1 MDLILIEKF
10 LISIALGAFLGTE
23 REISKSRSG
32 EKMAGVRT
40 FALITL
46 LGTILA
52 HLSRDYP
59 YVLLVGASG
68 FMFLIIAG
76 YWKIGILDVGITTEV
91 EAIMALFIGVLCYE
105 ERGVA
110 VILTILVGFIL
121 AIKKSAHRLIQ
132 KISDEELM
140 DTLKFAIIALVIL
153 PVLPREPIDPFQVL
167 NPYNLWLLVVFIS
180 GIGFVGYFLIRIFGT
195 QAGTG
200 LTGIMGGLVS
210 STAVTV
216 TMSHRSRQISSI
228 LFPALFAAT
237 MANSMMYLRIVVE
250 VFVVNQELI
259 TEVWIPMVAMMMTGL
274 VATSYFWMKQTPQK
288 VDVKVQDPFTLL
300 PALKFG
306 GFFAVVLLVS
316 KGASLYLGEIGIY
329 VASLFSGLADV
340 DAVTLSMATLAGTE
354 VSRHVA
360 VDAIIL
366 AAISNTITK
375 TAIAVFFGS
384 QEFKKYMVMT
394 SAAIMI
400 MGMLTIL
407 FL

>member
-32 EKMAGVRT
+32 EKVAGVRT

-52 HLSRDYP
+52 HLSEDYP

-68 FMFLIIAG
+68 FLFLIIAG

-91 EAIMALFIGVLCYE
+91 GAIMALFIGVLCNE

-237 MANSMMYLRIVVE
+237 MANSMMFLRIVVE

-259 TEVWIPMVAMMMTGL
+259 TDVWIPMVAMMMTGL

-288 VDVKVQDPFTLL
+288 VDVKVRDPFTLL

-329 VASLFSGLADV
+329 ATSLFSGLADV

-354 VSRHVA
+354 VSKHVA

-375 TAIAVFFGS
+375 TSIAVLFGS
-384 QEFKKYMVMT
+384 QEFKKYMLMT

-400 MGMLTIL
+400 VGMLTIL
-407 FL
+407 FM

>member
-10 LISIALGAFLGTE
+10 LVSIALGAFLGTE
-23 REISKSRSG
+23 REISKSRLG
-32 EKMAGVRT
+32 EKVAGVRT

-52 HLSRDYP
+52 HLSGRYP
-59 YVLLVGASG
+59 YVLVVGAAA
-68 FMFLIIAG
+68 FMLLVIAG
-76 YWKIGILDVGITTEV
+76 YWKIGMGDVGITTEV
-91 EAIMALFIGVLCYE
+91 GAIMAFFIGVLCYE
-105 ERGVA
+105 ERGLA

-121 AIKKSAHRLIQ
+121 AIKKSAHRLIE

-153 PVLPREPIDPFQVL
+153 PVLPREPIDPLHVL

-195 QAGTG
+195 RVGTG
-200 LTGIMGGLVS
+200 LTGVLGGLAS

-216 TMSHRSRQISSI
+216 TMSHRSRQTASI

-237 MANSMMYLRIVVE
+237 VANSMMFLRIVVE
-250 VFVVNQELI
+250 VFVVNQELVM
-259 TEVWIPMVAMMMTGL
+259 ELWIPMVVMMITGL
-274 VATSYFWMKQTPQK
+274 TVTSYFWMKQTPQK
-288 VDVKVQDPFTLL
+288 IDVRVQDPFTLL

-306 GFFAVVLLVS
+306 VFFAVVLLVS
-316 KGASLYLGEIGIY
+316 KAASVYLGEIGIY
-329 VASLFSGLADV
+329 ATSLFSGLADV
-340 DAVTLSMATLAGTE
+340 DALTLSMATLAGTE
-354 VSRHVA
+354 VSNRVA

-384 QEFKKYMVMT
+384 QEFKRYLFMT
-394 SAAIMI
+394 SAAIMV
-400 MGMLTIL
+400 MGVLAL
-407 FL
+407 LLL

>member
-32 EKMAGVRT
+32 EKVAGVRT

-52 HLSRDYP
+52 HLSEDYP

-68 FMFLIIAG
+68 FLFLIIAG

-91 EAIMALFIGVLCYE
+91 GAIMALFIGVLCNE

-288 VDVKVQDPFTLL
+288 VDVKVRDPFTLL

-329 VASLFSGLADV
+329 ATSLFSGLADV

-354 VSRHVA
+354 VSKHVA

-375 TAIAVFFGS
+375 TAIAVLFGS
-384 QEFKKYMVMT
+384 QEFKKYMLMT

-400 MGMLTIL
+400 VGMLTIL
-407 FL
+407 FM

>member
-329 VASLFSGLADV
+329 AASLFSGLADV